1 MRMPQIDPKGL
12 GVDPLPG
19 ESDETP
25 ERFDPAAMRG
35 ELIETEHL
43 ARYRFAS
50 GAVAGKRV
58 LDAGCGWGYGA
69 NMLALADAESVVG
82 IDISES
88 VIESARAA
96 AEPVVELIVGNILE
110 LPFDDG
116 EFDVVV
122 CFELIAHVE
131 QQQELLDEL
140 RRVLATDGLLLIS
153 TPNDEVYG
161 RRNPHHKHQFNPAE
175 FRSTLED
182 RFANVAIHAQQN
194 WITSMISSHEI
205 LAGEDVDLNPMEL
218 LKTGALAPGE
228 ETYLIAA
235 ASDTALPR
243 LGSAAVL
250 GRETELRRWLEMWEF
265 QDERLR
271 QYTDVIENFRFDNV
285 AEMQR
290 RFVASRLEL
299 AALERRAEQAE
310 RDLEAIRE
318 SPSWR
323 ITRPLRQSR
332 LLRRTLRRR
341 VAKSD

>member
-1 MRMPQIDPKGL
+1 MAQLDPKGL

-43 ARYRFAS
+43 ARYRFAA

-69 NMLALADAESVVG
+69 NILALAGAESVVG
-82 IDISES
+82 IDVSES
-88 VIESARAA
+88 VIEASRAA
-96 AEPVVELIVGNILE
+96 AEPAVELIVGDILE
-110 LPFDDG
+110 LIHDDG
-116 EFDVVV
+116 EFDVIV
-122 CFELIAHVE
+122 CFEVIEHVE
-131 QQQELLDEL
+131 QQQAVLNEL
-140 RRVLATDGLLLIS
+140 RRVLATDGVLLIS
-153 TPNDEVYG
+153 SPNDEVYG
-161 RRNPHHKHQFNPAE
+161 RRNPHHTHQFGLAE
-175 FRSTLED
+175 FRSTLEE

-205 LAGEDVDLNPMEL
+205 LAGEDVELNPIEL
-218 LKTGALAPGE
+218 LKTAALAPGE
-228 ETYLIAA
+228 ETYLIGV
-235 ASDTALPR
+235 ASDTMLPR
-243 LGSAAVL
+243 LGATAVL
-250 GRETELRRWLEMWEF
+250 GRETELERWLEMWEF

-271 QYTDVIENFRFDNV
+271 QYADVLENFRFDNI

-290 RFVASRLEL
+290 RFVASRQEL

-310 RDLEAIRE
+310 RDLLAMQE

-323 ITRPLRQSR
+323 ITRPLRNSR
-332 LLRRTLRRR
+332 LLRRALRRR